1 LLLKTFVVN
10 WLNKPLSHI
19 YVEHGAT
26 NYATTR
32 RILDRFP
39 RAKIIYIDDYKDFF
53 NRGNQNFEA
62 QKLSPKLI
70 LAKKKSDYIYDGS
83 QFVQEGDNTD
93 YFYTALMLNC
103 LYDCSYCYLQGMFSS
118 ANLVLFVN
126 LDDYFTS
133 VIDFLSKRKNA
144 QKQILLSI
152 SHDCDL
158 LAFEKVSRFCREW
171 ICFLEDHQGF
181 DIEIRTKSASFSA
194 IQDLPPTDRVLLAWT
209 LSPPIVEERYEKGV
223 PATSRRLNNALLAAS
238 LGWPIRIC
246 FDPVIPVNGWREGY
260 STLINQTFRKFPMK
274 QLRDVTVG
282 TFRMNGD
289 YFRRMAKA
297 RPSEELIYRDWENKN
312 GVVAH
317 TFDER
322 LEINDFLTEQL
333 LNYIPTDKIRTWL

>member
-1 LLLKTFVVN
+1 MLSPIFVVN

-26 NYATTR
+26 DYATTK
-32 RILDRFP
+32 RILERFP
-39 RAKIIYIDDYKDFF
+39 RSEIIFIDDYKDFF
-53 NRGNQNFEA
+53 NRRNQNFEA

-83 QFVQEGDNTD
+83 QFVQEGDETD

-118 ANLVLFVN
+118 ANLVLFAN

-133 VIDFLSKRKNA
+133 VINFLSERDDSH
-144 QKQILLSI
+144 KQILLSI

-158 LAFEKVSRFCREW
+158 LAFEKVSGVCREW
-171 ICFLEDHQGF
+171 IRFLEDHPGF
-181 DIEIRTKSASFSA
+181 DIEIRTKSANFSA
-194 IQDLPPTDRVLLAWT
+194 IQDLTPTDRVLLAWT

-223 PATSRRLNNALLAAS
+223 PSTRLRLDNALLAAS
-238 LGWPIRIC
+238 SGWPIRIC
-246 FDPVIPVNGWREGY
+246 FDPVIPVDGWREAY
-260 STLINQTFRKFPMK
+260 SSLVEQTFRKFPMK

-289 YFRRMAKA
+289 YFRRMAQA
-297 RPSEELIYRDWENKN
+297 RPSEELVYRDWENKN
-312 GVVAH
+312 GVVSH

-322 LEINDFLTEQL
+322 HEINDFLTEQL
-333 LNYIPTDKIRTWL
+333 LNYIPSDKIRTWS